1 VAVANQTATVVGV
14 FNSVQDAHDAIRHL
28 EQQGFSRDDVS
39 LVANRNARGFEH
51 MSDEDKSAMKD
62 KTSDV
67 IADAGI
73 GAAIGGV
80 GGLLLSIAGI
90 AIPGIGPIL
99 AAGPIAAA
107 LTGAGIGAAGG
118 GIIGA
123 LTESGIP
130 EEHAHYYS
138 ESVRRGDIL
147 VMVRA
152 TGERAERA
160 CDILDDHGAVDVD
173 ERVRNW
179 QTRGWAGRYDE
190 SAEPYTRDQL
200 ESERSFYGSTMAG
213 TTGYMDD
220 NAHMARTETS
230 GTGTSRSGMSQEEGW
245 RDRGEK
251 GDREHIDGGLS
262 SLGGVPGLGR
272 DTMGRKM
279 PDSAS
284 TNLREQRGDYRHEGE
299 REVESGRKMGERM
312 VGGGGTGVHRS
323 SEGNTGPAAYSQ
335 DIDYDRDRRAASGA
349 SDDLRQSAR
358 ETGRK
363 VSGAMEGRPDH
374 PGDRPGVGDD
384 VKRAGGRAKKGAK
397 DAGAAMSRGLEGR
410 PDHSGDR
417 PGIGDDVRR
426 AGERV
431 SRSLEGRPDHPGDKP
446 GIGDDVERGWDNI
459 KRGASRL
466 YRRDR

>member
-1 VAVANQTATVVGV
+1 MAVTNETATVVGV
-14 FNSVQDAHDAIRHL
+14 FNSVQDAHEAIRHL
-28 EQQGFSRDDVS
+28 EQQGFSRDEIS
-39 LVANRNARGFEH
+39 LVANRHARGFEH
-51 MSDEDKSAMKD
+51 MSEEDKSAMKD

-80 GGLLLSIAGI
+80 GGLLLSVAGL

-107 LTGAGIGAAGG
+107 LTGAGIGAASG

-152 TGERAERA
+152 SGDRAERA

-173 ERVRNW
+173 ERVSNW
-179 QTRGWAGRYDE
+179 QQRGWSGRYDE
-190 SAEPYTRDQL
+190 GAEPYTRDQL
-200 ESERSFYGSTMAG
+200 EKERSFYGSTMAG
-213 TTGYMDD
+213 ATGYMDD

-230 GTGTSRSGMSQEEGW
+230 GTGTSRTGLSQEEGW
-245 RDRGEK
+245 RDRESRE
-251 GDREHIDGGLS
+251 REHIGGGKS
-262 SLGGVPGLGR
+262 ELGGVPGLGR

-279 PDSAS
+279 PDAAS
-284 TNLREQRGDYRHEGE
+284 TSLREQRGDYRHEGAE
-299 REVESGRKMGERM
+299 SVREARETGEEM
-312 VGGGGTGVHRS
+312 VGGGGTGIHRDR
-323 SEGNTGPAAYSQ
+323 ERNTGPAAYSQ
-335 DIDYDRDRRAASGA
+335 DIDYERDAASRIR
-349 SDDLRQSAR
+349 DDFRRGAR
-358 ETGRK
+358 EAGRD
-363 VSGAMEGRPDH
+363 VSGAAEGRPDH
-374 PGDRPGVGDD
+374 PY
-384 VKRAGGRAKKGAK
+384 
-397 DAGAAMSRGLEGR
+397 
-410 PDHSGDR
+410 DR

-426 AGERV
+426 AGGRV
-431 SRSLEGRPDHPGDKP
+431 SEGARDMGRDVSRGIEGRPDHPGDEP
-446 GIGDDVERGWDNI
+446 GIGDDVERGWENM

-466 YRRDR
+466 YRGGSPRRPS